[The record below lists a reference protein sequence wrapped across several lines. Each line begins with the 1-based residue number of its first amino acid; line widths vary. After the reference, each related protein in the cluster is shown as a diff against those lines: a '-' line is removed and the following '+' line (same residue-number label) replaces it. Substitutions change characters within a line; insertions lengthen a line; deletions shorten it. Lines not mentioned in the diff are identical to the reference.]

1 MAKKGAKKKSKRRH
15 VTHRIKVESVPSQQ
29 IIQVPMQKESNTSQ
43 VLLENF
49 VSLQRV
55 LTNLSLK
62 VDSLT
67 TQISKLLELFEL
79 SAKALAEKDFEIEKE
94 NKNMLD
100 RLDKLLDQNKVLARG
115 ISLMHER
122 IPAQEQYFPPIQPL
136 QPMPQMPPAQPPQ
149 TQGPPQSSSP
159 YIREIQETTRKP
171 IMQQQMFQPSQ
182 PPIKKPQNPPQQEN
196 QEMPEPP
203 FPEEYQEFES
213 PFEEQ

>member
-1 MAKKGAKKKSKRRH
+1 MAKKGAKKKRH
-15 VTHRIKVESVPSQQ
+15 ITHRIKVETVPSQQ
-29 IIQVPMQKESNTSQ
+29 IIQVPFQRETNTTQ

-67 TQISKLLELFEL
+67 TQISKLLELFEI
-79 SAKALAEKDFEIEKE
+79 SAKALAEKDFEIEKD

-122 IPAQEQYFPPIQPL
+122 IPNQEQYYPPL
-136 QPMPQMPPAQPPQ
+136 QSLTPPMGSPTQNPPYQ
-149 TQGPPQSSSP
+149 QSSSP
-159 YIREIQETTRKP
+159 YIREIQEPPRKP
-171 IMQQQMFQPSQ
+171 MMQQPMFQPPQQ
-182 PPIKKPQNPPQQEN
+182 PLRKPQYPPPSPETP
-196 QEMPEPP
+196 EMPEPP
-203 FPEEYQEFES
+203 SPEEPYQEFES
-213 PFEEQ
+213 PFEEPQ